1 MKSLKENLN
10 VALNEASMPEPTS
23 AEYKEAI
30 NIVKKWKFIPR
41 EVMYSLCSYAN
52 DVARYNKSREDL
64 EGLYNEGSRLFGD
77 ADSFWK
83 ACDVIGRANILL
95 TYHDESDIFA
105 DFNDMWMDKFHLLD
119 DEDTI
124 DELGLDV
131 DVINSSKEIY
141 FMCSDEL
148 SAYLAIPARAK
159 KEYVD
164 LCHAITDKID

>member
-10 VALNEASMPEPTS
+10 VALNEASIPEPTS

-30 NIVKKWKFIPR
+30 NIVKKWKLVPR

-52 DVARYNKSREDL
+52 DVVQYNSSKEDL
-64 EGLYNEGSRLFGD
+64 EDLYNEDSRLFGD

-83 ACDVIGRANILL
+83 ACDVIGRAEILIE
-95 TYHDESDIFA
+95 YHDESDIFA
-105 DFNDMWMDKFHLLD
+105 DFNDTWIDKSTLLD

-124 DELGLDV
+124 DELGLDI

-141 FMCSDEL
+141 FMCSNEM

-159 KEYVD
+159 RGYID
-164 LCHAITDKID
+164 LCHAITDKMS